1 VRGILIAMTEHFIAR
16 LQEVLQLEIYEKENP
31 NRYGAHPLKFVRPAP
46 GICDK
51 FLQR

>member
-1 VRGILIAMTEHFIAR
+1 MTDNSIAR
-16 LQEVLQLEIYEKENP
+16 LQEGLQLEIYEKENP
-31 NRYGAHPLKFVRPAP
+31 NRHGVCPLKFVRPAP